1 MKSQLEKN
9 RPKNYQPIK
18 EVLAC
23 LRDFKKGT
31 RFKLASIDGYYVGRF
46 IKYEDKVLYY
56 NYGTK
61 NPVVDKKKIH
71 KVALH
76 RIRFIM

>member
-23 LRDFKKGT
+23 LRDFKKGA
-31 RFKLASIDGYYVGRF
+31 RFKLASIDGYYVGTF
-46 IKYEDKVLYY
+46 VKYENKVLHYK
-56 NYGTK
+56 YGTV
-61 NPVVDKKKIH
+61 NPEVDNEKIH